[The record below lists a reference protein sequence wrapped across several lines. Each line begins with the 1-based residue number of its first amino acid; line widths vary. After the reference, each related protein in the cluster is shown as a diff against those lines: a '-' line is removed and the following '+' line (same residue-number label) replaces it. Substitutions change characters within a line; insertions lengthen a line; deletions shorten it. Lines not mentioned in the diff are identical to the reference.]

1 MCHTA
6 SWSPVLECMTVQAN
20 PPTQYRLNVA
30 QGFLVEARQNL
41 AAGQWRACIDL
52 CRTLPA
58 YSLSTD
64 PDFPDP
70 VQDRMGYALYVAQ
83 RGGKHPDA
91 KALSGFGGAGVLEVV
106 RDFRGDAFRAV
117 YTVRFADVVFVL
129 HAFQKKST
137 TGRQTPRREIA
148 LIRQRLRDAEEIAK
162 GAKR

>member
-1 MCHTA
+1 M
-6 SWSPVLECMTVQAN
+6 
-20 PPTQYRLNVA
+20 
-30 QGFLVEARQNL
+30 
-41 AAGQWRACIDL
+41 
-52 CRTLPA
+52 
-58 YSLSTD
+58 
-64 PDFPDP
+64 
-70 VQDRMGYALYVAQ
+70 
-83 RGGKHPDA
+83 
-91 KALSGFGGAGVLEVV
+91 V

>member
-1 MCHTA
+1 MIWVGP
-6 SWSPVLECMTVQAN
+6 SRKE
-20 PPTQYRLNVA
+20 
-30 QGFLVEARQNL
+30 
-41 AAGQWRACIDL
+41 L
-52 CRTLPA
+52 C
-58 YSLSTD
+58 
-64 PDFPDP
+64 DFPDP

-148 LIRQRLRDAEEIAK
+148 LIGQRLRDAEEIAK